1 MAYNPNINQ
10 NIRFEIKPMLYKK
23 AIIKKEG
30 FWITNFPEGS
40 TDYKKFEA
48 WKCVYFPLSKTDEE
62 FCKEWRTIADKT
74 FYKLSKLKNQALGIA
89 VDDEVNEESN
99 TEVNDNE
106 VNDNEVNDNEV
117 NEDNDEQSNDDTNE
131 DINNEEPTK
140 TEQTE

>member
-30 FWITNFPEGS
+30 FWITNFQEGS
-40 TDYKKFEA
+40 TDYKNFEA
-48 WKCVYFPLSKTDEE
+48 FKCVYFPLNQSNED

-89 VDDEVNEESN
+89 SEDSEDNDV

-106 VNDNEVNDNEV
+106 NVNVIDT
-117 NEDNDEQSNDDTNE
+117 EDSSISEQE
-131 DINNEEPTK
+131 PEIIEKEQAEE
-140 TEQTE
+140 

>member
-40 TDYKKFEA
+40 TDYKNFEA
-48 WKCVYFPLSKTDEE
+48 FKCVYFPLNQSNED

-89 VDDEVNEESN
+89 SEDSEDNDV
-99 TEVNDNE
+99 TEVNDDEN
-106 VNDNEVNDNEV
+106 VNVIDT
-117 NEDNDEQSNDDTNE
+117 EDSSISEQ
-131 DINNEEPTK
+131 EPEIIE
-140 TEQTE
+140 TEQTEE

>member
-30 FWITNFPEGS
+30 FWITNFQEGS
-40 TDYKKFEA
+40 TDYKNFEA
-48 WKCVYFPLSKTDEE
+48 FKCVYFPLNQSNED

-89 VDDEVNEESN
+89 IE
-99 TEVNDNE
+99 DNYLTGDSE
-106 VNDNEVNDNEV
+106 INEV
-117 NEDNDEQSNDDTNE
+117 NEVNENEIIDTEDSSISEQ
-131 DINNEEPTK
+131 EPEIIEK
-140 TEQTE
+140 EQTEE

>member
-10 NIRFEIKPMLYKK
+10 NISFEVKPMLYKK
-23 AIIKKEG
+23 ATIKKEG

-48 WKCVYFPLSKTDEE
+48 WKCVYFPLNKTDEE

-74 FYKLSKLKNQALGIA
+74 FYKLSRLKNEALGIA

-106 VNDNEVNDNEV
+106 VN
-117 NEDNDEQSNDDTNE
+117 EDNDTEQIND
-131 DINNEEPTK
+131 NEEPTE
-140 TEQTE
+140 TEQIQ

>member
-48 WKCVYFPLSKTDEE
+48 WKCVYFPLNKSEEE

-89 VDDEVNEESN
+89 VDDNEV
-99 TEVNDNE
+99 NE
-106 VNDNEVNDNEV
+106 VNDAT
-117 NEDNDEQSNDDTNE
+117 DEQASDEQASDDNT
-131 DINNEEPTK
+131 DTNEEPTE
-140 TEQTE
+140 TEQIQ

>member
-48 WKCVYFPLSKTDEE
+48 WKCVYFPLNKTDEE

-74 FYKLSKLKNQALGIA
+74 FYKLSRLKNIALGIA
-89 VDDEVNEESN
+89 VDDEESD
-99 TEVNDNE
+99 TEVDDEQYSDTEQTNDTNDNT
-106 VNDNEVNDNEV
+106 ND
-117 NEDNDEQSNDDTNE
+117 
-131 DINNEEPTK
+131 EPTK

>member
-48 WKCVYFPLSKTDEE
+48 WKCVYFPLNKTDEE

-74 FYKLSKLKNQALGIA
+74 FYKLSRLKNQALGIA
-89 VDDEVNEESN
+89 VDDEVNEESD
-99 TEVNDNE
+99 TE
-106 VNDNEVNDNEV
+106 
-117 NEDNDEQSNDDTNE
+117 QTNDDTNE
-131 DINNEEPTK
+131 DNTNDNNEEPTK

>member
-48 WKCVYFPLSKTDEE
+48 WKCVYFPLNKTEEE

-74 FYKLSKLKNQALGIA
+74 FYKLSRLKNQALGIA

-106 VNDNEVNDNEV
+106 VNEV
-117 NEDNDEQSNDDTNE
+117 NEDNDTEQI
-131 DINNEEPTK
+131 INNEEPTE

>member
-40 TDYKKFEA
+40 TDYKNFEA
-48 WKCVYFPLSKTDEE
+48 FKCVYFPLNQSNED

-89 VDDEVNEESN
+89 IEDNVLFGDSEV
-99 TEVNDNE
+99 NE
-106 VNDNEVNDNEV
+106 VNDV
-117 NEDNDEQSNDDTNE
+117 NEDEIIDTEDSSISEQ
-131 DINNEEPTK
+131 EPEIIEK
-140 TEQTE
+140 EQTEE

>member
-40 TDYKKFEA
+40 TDYKNFEA
-48 WKCVYFPLSKTDEE
+48 FKCVYFPLNQSNED

-89 VDDEVNEESN
+89 IE
-99 TEVNDNE
+99 DNYLTGDSE
-106 VNDNEVNDNEV
+106 INEV
-117 NEDNDEQSNDDTNE
+117 NEVNENEIIDTEDSSISEQEPEIIEKEQS
-131 DINNEEPTK
+131 EE
-140 TEQTE
+140 

>member
-40 TDYKKFEA
+40 TDYKNFEA
-48 WKCVYFPLSKTDEE
+48 FKCVYFPLNQSNED

-89 VDDEVNEESN
+89 SEDE
-99 TEVNDNE
+99 EVNE
-106 VNDNEVNDNEV
+106 VNDVT
-117 NEDNDEQSNDDTNE
+117 EDEENVDVINTEDSSLAEQENIEIEHT
-131 DINNEEPTK
+131 EE
-140 TEQTE
+140 

>member
-23 AIIKKEG
+23 AIIKKDG

-48 WKCVYFPLSKTDEE
+48 WKCVYFPLNKSEEE

-74 FYKLSKLKNQALGIA
+74 FYKLSALKNEALGI
-89 VDDEVNEESN
+89 VTEDKES
-99 TEVNDNE
+99 DNE
-106 VNDNEVNDNEV
+106 VNDEQASEDNEV
-117 NEDNDEQSNDDTNE
+117 NEDNTDTNE
-131 DINNEEPTK
+131 DNIEPTK
-140 TEQTE
+140 TEQIQ

>member
-48 WKCVYFPLSKTDEE
+48 FKCVYFPLNQSNED

-74 FYKLSKLKNQALGIA
+74 FYKLIKLKNQALGIA
-89 VDDEVNEESN
+89 TEDNNDEGVNE
-99 TEVNDNE
+99 VNE
-106 VNDNEVNDNEV
+106 VNDV
-117 NEDNDEQSNDDTNE
+117 NEDVIIDTEDSSLAEQENIE
-131 DINNEEPTK
+131 I
-140 TEQTE
+140 EQTEE

>member
-30 FWITNFPEGS
+30 FWITNFQEGS
-40 TDYKKFEA
+40 TDYKNFEA
-48 WKCVYFPLSKTDEE
+48 FKCVYFPLNQSNED

-89 VDDEVNEESN
+89 SEDSEDNDV
-99 TEVNDNE
+99 TEVNDE
-106 VNDNEVNDNEV
+106 E
-117 NEDNDEQSNDDTNE
+117 
-131 DINNEEPTK
+131 NEENVDVIDTEDSSISEQEPEIIE
-140 TEQTE
+140 TEQTEE

>member
-74 FYKLSKLKNQALGIA
+74 FYKLSRLKNIALGIA
-89 VDDEVNEESN
+89 VDD
-99 TEVNDNE
+99 T
-106 VNDNEVNDNEV
+106 EVNDNEV
-117 NEDNDEQSNDDTNE
+117 NEDSDTEQTNDDTNE
-131 DINNEEPTK
+131 DNTNEEPTK

>member
-48 WKCVYFPLSKTDEE
+48 WKCVYFPLNKTDEE

-74 FYKLSKLKNQALGIA
+74 FYKLSRLKNIALGIA
-89 VDDEVNEESN
+89 VDDEESDTDNVIEEN
-99 TEVNDNE
+99 NDN
-106 VNDNEVNDNEV
+106 
-117 NEDNDEQSNDDTNE
+117 TN
-131 DINNEEPTK
+131 DINDEEPTK
-140 TEQTE
+140 TEQIQ

>member
-30 FWITNFPEGS
+30 FWITNFQEGS
-40 TDYKKFEA
+40 TDYKNFEA
-48 WKCVYFPLSKTDEE
+48 FKCVYFPLNQSNED

-89 VDDEVNEESN
+89 SEDSEDNDG
-99 TEVNDNE
+99 TEVNDDENIN
-106 VNDNEVNDNEV
+106 VIDT
-117 NEDNDEQSNDDTNE
+117 EDSSISEQE
-131 DINNEEPTK
+131 PEIIEKEQAEE
-140 TEQTE
+140 

>member
-30 FWITNFPEGS
+30 FWITNFQEGS
-40 TDYKKFEA
+40 TDYKNFEA
-48 WKCVYFPLSKTDEE
+48 FKCVYFPLNQSNED

-89 VDDEVNEESN
+89 SEDSEDNDV
-99 TEVNDNE
+99 TEVNDDEN
-106 VNDNEVNDNEV
+106 VNVIDT
-117 NEDNDEQSNDDTNE
+117 EDSSISEQEPEIIEKEQSGE
-131 DINNEEPTK
+131 
-140 TEQTE
+140 

>member
-30 FWITNFPEGS
+30 FWITKFPEGS
-40 TDYKKFEA
+40 TDYKNFEA
-48 WKCVYFPLSKTDEE
+48 WKCVYFPLNKTEEE

-89 VDDEVNEESN
+89 VDDTE
-99 TEVNDNE
+99 EVNDE
-106 VNDNEVNDNEV
+106 QA
-117 NEDNDEQSNDDTNE
+117 NDESDSEQISD
-131 DINNEEPTK
+131 NEEPTE
-140 TEQTE
+140 TEQIQ

>member
-30 FWITNFPEGS
+30 FWITNFQEGS
-40 TDYKKFEA
+40 TDYKNFEA
-48 WKCVYFPLSKTDEE
+48 FKCVYFPLNQSNED

-89 VDDEVNEESN
+89 VEDDVLFGDSEDNDV
-99 TEVNDNE
+99 TEVNDDEN
-106 VNDNEVNDNEV
+106 VNVIDT
-117 NEDNDEQSNDDTNE
+117 EDSSISEQ
-131 DINNEEPTK
+131 EPEIIE
-140 TEQTE
+140 TEQTEE

>member
-48 WKCVYFPLSKTDEE
+48 WKCVYFPLNKTDEE

-74 FYKLSKLKNQALGIA
+74 FYKLSRLKNIALGIA
-89 VDDEVNEESN
+89 VDEESD
-99 TEVNDNE
+99 TEVENDNVIE
-106 VNDNEVNDNEV
+106 ENN
-117 NEDNDEQSNDDTNE
+117 DTNE
-131 DINNEEPTK
+131 DTNEEPTK

>member
-48 WKCVYFPLSKTDEE
+48 WKCVYFPLSKTDED

-74 FYKLSKLKNQALGIA
+74 FYKLSRLKNIALGIA
-89 VDDEVNEESN
+89 VDDTDVNEESDTDVD
-99 TEVNDNE
+99 TEQANDNT
-106 VNDNEVNDNEV
+106 
-117 NEDNDEQSNDDTNE
+117 NEDNTNDNSKQ
-131 DINNEEPTK
+131 EPTE
-140 TEQTE
+140 TEQIQ

>member
-40 TDYKKFEA
+40 TDYKNFEA
-48 WKCVYFPLSKTDEE
+48 FKCVYFPLSQSNED

-89 VDDEVNEESN
+89 IEDDVLFGDSEI
-99 TEVNDNE
+99 NE
-106 VNDNEVNDNEV
+106 VNDV
-117 NEDNDEQSNDDTNE
+117 NEDEIIDTEDSSLAEQENTE
-131 DINNEEPTK
+131 
-140 TEQTE
+140 TEQTEE

>member
-40 TDYKKFEA
+40 TDYKNFEA
-48 WKCVYFPLSKTDEE
+48 FKCVYFPLNQSNED

-89 VDDEVNEESN
+89 SEDEDEDSEV
-99 TEVNDNE
+99 TEVTD
-106 VNDNEVNDNEV
+106 V
-117 NEDNDEQSNDDTNE
+117 NEDEENVNVIDTEDSSLAEQENTE
-131 DINNEEPTK
+131 I
-140 TEQTE
+140 EQTEE

>member
-48 WKCVYFPLSKTDEE
+48 FKCVYFPLNQSNED

-74 FYKLSKLKNQALGIA
+74 FYKLIKLKNQALGIA
-89 VDDEVNEESN
+89 SDDS
-99 TEVNDNE
+99 EVNDMNE
-106 VNDNEVNDNEV
+106 VNDI
-117 NEDNDEQSNDDTNE
+117 NEDVIIDTEDSSLAEQENTE
-131 DINNEEPTK
+131 I
-140 TEQTE
+140 EQTEE

>member
-48 WKCVYFPLSKTDEE
+48 FKCVYFPLNQSNED

-74 FYKLSKLKNQALGIA
+74 FYKLIKLKNQALGIA
-89 VDDEVNEESN
+89 SDDS
-99 TEVNDNE
+99 EVNDINE
-106 VNDNEVNDNEV
+106 VNDV
-117 NEDNDEQSNDDTNE
+117 NEDVIIDTEDSALAEQENTE
-131 DINNEEPTK
+131 I
-140 TEQTE
+140 EQTEE

>member
-48 WKCVYFPLSKTDEE
+48 WKCVYFPLNKTDEE

-74 FYKLSKLKNQALGIA
+74 FYKLSRLKNEALGIA
-89 VDDEVNEESN
+89 VDD
-99 TEVNDNE
+99 TEVDEEVENEQANDS
-106 VNDNEVNDNEV
+106 
-117 NEDNDEQSNDDTNE
+117 EQTNDTNE
-131 DINNEEPTK
+131 DNTNDNSKLEPTK

>member
-30 FWITNFPEGS
+30 FWITNFQEGS
-40 TDYKKFEA
+40 TDYKNFEA
-48 WKCVYFPLSKTDEE
+48 FKCVYFPLNQSNED

-89 VDDEVNEESN
+89 IEDNVLFGDSEI
-99 TEVNDNE
+99 NE
-106 VNDNEVNDNEV
+106 VNDV
-117 NEDNDEQSNDDTNE
+117 NEDEIIDTEDSSLSEQENTE
-131 DINNEEPTK
+131 IEHTEE
-140 TEQTE
+140 

>member
-40 TDYKKFEA
+40 TDYKNFEA
-48 WKCVYFPLSKTDEE
+48 FKCVYFPLNQSNED

-89 VDDEVNEESN
+89 SDDSEDNDV
-99 TEVNDNE
+99 TEVNDDEN
-106 VNDNEVNDNEV
+106 VNVIDT
-117 NEDNDEQSNDDTNE
+117 EDSSLAEQE
-131 DINNEEPTK
+131 PEIIEKEQAEE
-140 TEQTE
+140 

>member
-40 TDYKKFEA
+40 TDYKNFEA
-48 WKCVYFPLSKTDEE
+48 FKCVYFPLNQSNED

-74 FYKLSKLKNQALGIA
+74 FYKLIKLKNQALGIA
-89 VDDEVNEESN
+89 IEDDVLFGDSEINEVND
-99 TEVNDNE
+99 VNDNE
-106 VNDNEVNDNEV
+106 IIDT
-117 NEDNDEQSNDDTNE
+117 EDSSISEQ
-131 DINNEEPTK
+131 EPEIIEK
-140 TEQTE
+140 EQTEE

>member
-30 FWITNFPEGS
+30 FWITKFPEGS
-40 TDYKKFEA
+40 TDYKNFEA

-74 FYKLSKLKNQALGIA
+74 FYKLSRLKNQALGIA
-89 VDDEVNEESN
+89 VDD
-99 TEVNDNE
+99 TEVENE
-106 VNDNEVNDNEV
+106 QT
-117 NEDNDEQSNDDTNE
+117 NDEQANDDTNE
-131 DINNEEPTK
+131 DNTNEEPTE
-140 TEQTE
+140 TEQIQ

>member
-40 TDYKKFEA
+40 TDYKNFEA
-48 WKCVYFPLSKTDEE
+48 FKCVYFPLNQSNED

-89 VDDEVNEESN
+89 SEDSEDNDV
-99 TEVNDNE
+99 TEVNDEEN
-106 VNDNEVNDNEV
+106 VNVIDT
-117 NEDNDEQSNDDTNE
+117 EDSSISEQ
-131 DINNEEPTK
+131 EPEIIE
-140 TEQTE
+140 TEQTEE